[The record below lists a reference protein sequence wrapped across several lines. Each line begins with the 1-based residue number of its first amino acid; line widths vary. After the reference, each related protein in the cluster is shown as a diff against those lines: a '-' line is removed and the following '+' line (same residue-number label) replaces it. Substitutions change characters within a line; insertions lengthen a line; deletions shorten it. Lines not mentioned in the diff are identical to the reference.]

1 MCVILGLDFNT
12 CQFDSLIQEVCDLQV
27 VLETQIVF
35 FEETMIE
42 VLHNFQVKS
51 VTLLLFPALI
61 PKYPMVA
68 YYNCVTFY

>member
-35 FEETMIE
+35 FEETMMEI
-42 VLHNFQVKS
+42 LHNFFKS
-51 VTLLLFPALI
+51 SPLL
-61 PKYPMVA
+61 YC
-68 YYNCVTFY
+68 CVSSINS